1 MGAALLIFAMFAGFG
16 VLMVGIGVGEYW
28 EAKARLLDAEREAI
42 ERR

>member
-28 EAKARLLDAEREAI
+28 EAKARALDAEREAI